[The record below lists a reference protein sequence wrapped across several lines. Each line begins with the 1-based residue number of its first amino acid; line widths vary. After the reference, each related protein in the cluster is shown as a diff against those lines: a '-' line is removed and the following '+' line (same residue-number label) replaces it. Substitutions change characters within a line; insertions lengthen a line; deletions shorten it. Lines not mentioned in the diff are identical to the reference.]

1 MFKFDFKGL
10 SEENVNVFLDMIP
23 YVSPKII
30 GVTKNE
36 HDVIVNCEEQY
47 NENIL
52 EELIRLKKKIAFKIL
67 NMYFCQ

>member
-36 HDVIVNCEEQY
+36 HDVIVKN
-47 NENIL
+47 NIM
-52 EELIRLKKKIAFKIL
+52 KT
-67 NMYFCQ
+67 Y